1 MTHPLVWP
9 MIIQMALTL
18 AVLFWLAYNR
28 LTYISKHG
36 MAEVQKKGFPL
47 HIDNAS
53 NNFKHQ
59 FETPVLFYA
68 LCLLIM
74 AHGTTTDLI
83 IWAAWAFVI
92 GRIIHAFIQLGKNII
107 FPWRFLVFLATVF
120 ALLVMLIAFAC
131 QNIG

>member
-1 MTHPLVWP
+1 MTHPLVLP

-28 LTYISKHG
+28 LTYISKHSL
-36 MAEVQKKGFPL
+36 AEVRKKGFPER
-47 HIDNAS
+47 IQNTSDNL
-53 NNFKHQ
+53 KHQ

-74 AHGTTTDLI
+74 TQGTTTDLI
-83 IWAAWAFVI
+83 IWTAWVFVV
-92 GRIIHAFIQLGKNII
+92 GRIIHAFIQLTKNII
-107 FPWRFLVFLATVF
+107 FPWRFLTFLVTVL
-120 ALLVMLIAFAC
+120 ALIVMLIAFAC